1 MASEIRTKR
10 LRLVPVAWADE
21 DGLCA
26 LFSLGEVARYL
37 SEETPSR
44 VAVRDMIDASLDASS
59 IASFWRVSVDG
70 TAVLGL
76 VGLWPPSTSALA
88 LRAIGW
94 RSLELVIAFHP
105 GAWGRGYAREALE
118 AAVAHGLSDG
128 VTFAILGA
136 VAEPNQAAHALM
148 RRSRFDVLGRVDGG
162 KHPIIVYER
171 AS

>member
-1 MASEIRTKR
+1 MASEISTAR
-10 LRLVPVAWADE
+10 LRLVPVGRSDE
-21 DGLCA
+21 DALGA
-26 LFSLGEVARYL
+26 LFSHDDVARYL
-37 SEETPSR
+37 SEEVPSR
-44 VAVRDMIDASLDASS
+44 AAIGDMIGLSLDASS

-70 TAVLGL
+70 SGVLGL

-105 GAWGRGYAREALE
+105 SAWGRGYAREALE

-136 VAEPNQAAHALM
+136 VAEPNEAAHALM
-148 RRSRFDVLGRVDGG
+148 RRSRFDVLGRVAGA
-162 KHPIIVYER
+162 KHPITVYER